1 MTRLSGPSGWAASVK
16 ATRSAAITLPPTIF
30 YIVPIDKID
39 LVGQIAV
46 AECLGKSG
54 GSIERQWP
62 E

>member
-1 MTRLSGPSGWAASVK
+1 VGGLGQRHALGNDN
-16 ATRSAAITLPPTIF
+16 LPPTIF